1 MGISAPGPDQLS
13 QSFADIWWEMGK
25 QAFSS
30 LSPGKWGERAFGVM
44 WPAELRSLR
53 AHTRSRGPSA
63 ARSWPSGT
71 GETPQGTGIAF
82 TSRIISKWP
91 RAVQSH
97 TPTLPHNRASP
108 NPEGVTTRLGFILQ
122 NPTRIKAQ
130 KKALAAGSRGR
141 QDFCARVLHCCNP
154 RPGEREP
161 RLRGDAL

>member
-1 MGISAPGPDQLS
+1 MGRKGLWCNVACRAEVTEGPHT
-13 QSFADIWWEMGK
+13 EPR
-25 QAFSS
+25 S
-30 LSPGKWGERAFGVM
+30 LSRTEL
-44 WPAELRSLR
+44 AEWDGGDS
-53 AHTRSRGPSA
+53 
-63 ARSWPSGT
+63 SGNWDC
-71 GETPQGTGIAF
+71 F
-82 TSRIISKWP
+82 SSRIISKWP

-130 KKALAAGSRGR
+130 EKALAAGSRGR